1 MGSALSHFF
10 LPSFSS
16 SMSELPSKNAHLVAQ
31 SFLLTAVLGIRVRDP
46 LRTSNY
52 VLRNVG
58 V

>member
-1 MGSALSHFF
+1 
-10 LPSFSS
+10 
-16 SMSELPSKNAHLVAQ
+16 MSELPSKNAHLVAQ